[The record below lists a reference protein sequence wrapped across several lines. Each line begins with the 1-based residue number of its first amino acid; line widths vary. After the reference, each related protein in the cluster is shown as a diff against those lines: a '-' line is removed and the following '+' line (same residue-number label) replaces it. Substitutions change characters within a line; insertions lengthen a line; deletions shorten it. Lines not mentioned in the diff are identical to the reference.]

1 MVRREFI
8 KKLIKGFFILT
19 TSVVAVITAWFLY
32 PTGIRQKKYTFFD
45 LMEEEALPI
54 RGVRRVDYL
63 FKADQSGS
71 KLSRDM
77 AGVVYIV
84 NNTKKIYALSPVC
97 THLGCL
103 VTYNRHKNEFICPCH
118 GGRYDTEGVVLGGPP
133 PEPLTRLP
141 LKVENGRVFVG
152 FKI

>member
-8 KKLIKGFFILT
+8 KKLIKVFFVLIAAVF
-19 TSVVAVITAWFLY
+19 SVVTVIFSY
-32 PTGIRQKKYTFFD
+32 PAGIRQKKYTFFS
-45 LMEEEALPI
+45 LMTEDGLPI
-54 RGVRRVDYL
+54 RGVKRFDYH
-63 FKADQSGS
+63 FKSERQGVSGE
-71 KLSRDM
+71 LT
-77 AGVVYIV
+77 GVVYIV

-103 VTYNRHKNEFICPCH
+103 VTYNRHKNEFSCPCH
-118 GGRYDTEGVVLGGPP
+118 GGRYDTEGTVLGGPP

-141 LKVENGRVFVG
+141 LKIENGHVFIG

>member
-1 MVRREFI
+1 VRRREFI
-8 KKLIKGFFILT
+8 KSLIKGFFVLIASVSVGLT
-19 TSVVAVITAWFLY
+19 AFYLY
-32 PTGIRQKKYTFFD
+32 PAGIRQKKYTFFN
-45 LMEEEALPI
+45 LVEEGALPLM
-54 RGVRRVDYL
+54 GVKRLDYR
-63 FKADQSGS
+63 FKSDHAGVSGE
-71 KLSRDM
+71 L

-103 VTYNRHKNEFICPCH
+103 VTYNRHKNEFTGPCH

-141 LKVENGRVFVG
+141 LKVENGQVYIG